1 MSMRY
6 SHRTGHSIFS
16 DLSPHGKGVNIDDY
30 ETRDERRIINDI
42 AFSLEPGIY
51 MDDFG
56 MRSETDVFIHDNVPI
71 AVGGRQEKVIPIL
84 K

>member
-1 MSMRY
+1 MA
-6 SHRTGHSIFS
+6 I
-16 DLSPHGKGVNIDDY
+16 
-30 ETRDERRIINDI
+30 DERRIINDI